1 MEKYQQ
7 VRILSK
13 TEFGVAEASWSLD
26 AMDFSAGVSRVVV
39 SNFSGVFKP
48 IPGRSRKAVLLC
60 YLADDNPVPKRQD
73 ARIGL
78 EIGAC
83 TGNASCMPV

>member
-7 VRILSK
+7 MRILSK

-26 AMDFSAGVSRVVV
+26 AMGFSAGVSRVVV
-39 SNFSGVFKP
+39 SNFGGVFNP
-48 IPGRSRKAVLLC
+48 IRGRSRKAVLLC
-60 YLADDNPVPKRQD
+60 YWANDSPVLKRLD
-73 ARIGL
+73 AGIGL

-83 TGNASCMPV
+83 PGNASRMPV